1 MLRVCSMYSALCLR
15 VLLVHLSFHSE
26 TIHSRGRTTSQRV
39 TPMIHMDTVIS
50 FQENSNAVSSSL
62 TNYLRISIDRAT
74 EYSIQKR
81 ICVRLALPST
91 SVDLFFRILSLL

>member
-15 VLLVHLSFHSE
+15 VLLVHMSFHSE

-39 TPMIHMDTVIS
+39 TPMIHMDT
-50 FQENSNAVSSSL
+50 
-62 TNYLRISIDRAT
+62 RT